1 MFIKGRTIFQSGTYS
16 EDHITSQL
24 IRKNSIYYIVIGLIQ
39 QISATE
45 SKGENIL
52 EVRIFIVKV
61 TELFN
66 HRTDMYKLLIC

>member
-16 EDHITSQL
+16 VDHITSQL
-24 IRKNSIYYIVIGLIQ
+24 IRINSIYYIVIGLTK

-52 EVRIFIVKV
+52 EVRIF
-61 TELFN
+61 
-66 HRTDMYKLLIC
+66 M

>member
-1 MFIKGRTIFQSGTYS
+1 MFIKGRTIFQSVTYS

-52 EVRIFIVKV
+52 EVRIFIEKV
-61 TELFN
+61 TE
-66 HRTDMYKLLIC
+66 